1 MGRDMVH
8 DTDSSPTA
16 RLLSLWDHLGIRVA
30 HVATQMPGDIAGL
43 AAGFA
48 SRLGGVVLCVPSR
61 LDPPRF
67 ETVADRL
74 LMICGERGL
83 TADVTARAA
92 ARLRGAARLVLA
104 GYDAPGWADV
114 VADRTDEIAREMS
127 DFLGRLN
134 ADAPASPSREGTH
147 AGISYRVVGSG
158 PALVLLP
165 FFLAPS
171 QWAPAVAQL
180 ARTFTVVTLGG
191 PHLGGVAAL
200 EDRARAP
207 TYQAMF
213 RTLIDLMVPAPGE
226 AILDVGCGAGS
237 LDRLL
242 ARRLGPANAIT
253 AIDANPFLL
262 NEAAFLAK
270 AEGLDGRIRFAPGNA
285 EALPFAD
292 ESFDC
297 IFSITVLEECDAD
310 RALAEM
316 VRVARPGGRVGVVVR
331 SLDLPQWW
339 SVAVADTL
347 LDRMATPPQSVGAK
361 GVADA
366 SLYRRARR
374 AGLADLTCFPS
385 LVTLDRPN
393 GPIWRYREDH
403 LLAQLTAEEATA
415 WHAARDAANEQGLLF
430 MAHPMHCVIGHKPL
444 RR

>member
-1 MGRDMVH
+1 MEPSVTP
-8 DTDSSPTA
+8 DTDLSLTA
-16 RLLSLWDHLGIRVA
+16 RLISLWDHLGIGVA

-48 SRLGGVVLCVPSR
+48 ARLGGVVLCVPSR
-61 LDPPRF
+61 LDPVPF
-67 ETVADRL
+67 DEVGDRL
-74 LMICGERGL
+74 LMICAERGL
-83 TADVTARAA
+83 TADVTTRAA
-92 ARLRGAARLVLA
+92 ARLAGARRVVLA

-114 VADRTDEIAREMS
+114 VADRTDEIVHEMTG
-127 DFLGRLN
+127 FLGRLQ
-134 ADAPASPSREGTH
+134 ADAPASASREGTH
-147 AGISYRVVGSG
+147 AGISYHTVGSG

-171 QWAPAVAQL
+171 QWAPALAQL

-213 RTLIDLMVPAPGE
+213 RTLIDLMAPLPGE
-226 AILDVGCGAGS
+226 TILDVGCGAGS

-242 ARRLGPANAIT
+242 ARRLDGAAAIT
-253 AIDANPFLL
+253 AIDTNPFLL
-262 NEAAFLAK
+262 REAALLAK
-270 AEGLDGRIRFAPGNA
+270 ADGLDGLIRFAPGNA

-292 ESFDC
+292 QSFDC

-339 SVAVADTL
+339 NVDVAGAI
-347 LDRMATPPQSVGAK
+347 RGKMATPPQSVGAK

-366 SLYRRARR
+366 SLYRRART
-374 AGLADLTCFPS
+374 AGLVDLTCFPS
-385 LVTLDRPN
+385 LVTLDRPD

-415 WHAARDAANEQGLLF
+415 WQAVRDAANDQGLLF
-430 MAHPMHCVIGHKPL
+430 MAHPMHCVVGRKPL
-444 RR
+444 QH

>member
-1 MGRDMVH
+1 MARDTVH
-8 DTDSSPTA
+8 DTDLSPTA
-16 RLLSLWDHLGIRVA
+16 RLLSLLDHLGIRVA

-61 LDPPRF
+61 LDPPPF
-67 ETVADRL
+67 DAVADRL

-83 TADVTARAA
+83 TADVTARAG
-92 ARLRGAARLVLA
+92 ARLAGATRVVLA

-114 VADRTDEIAREMS
+114 VAERTGEIVREIMG
-127 DFLGRLN
+127 FLGRLN
-134 ADAPASPSREGTH
+134 AEAPASASREGTH
-147 AGISYRVVGSG
+147 AGISYRVVGAG

-171 QWAPAVAQL
+171 QWAPAVAEL
-180 ARTFTVVTLGG
+180 AQTFTVVTLGG

-213 RTLIDLMVPAPGE
+213 RTLIDLMAPAPGE
-226 AILDVGCGAGS
+226 AILDIGCGAGS

-242 ARRLGPANAIT
+242 ARRLGAANAIT
-253 AIDANPFLL
+253 AIDVNPFLL
-262 NEAAFLAK
+262 SEAAFLAK
-270 AEGLDGRIRFAPGNA
+270 AEGLDGLIRFAPGNA

-292 ESFDC
+292 QSFDC

-316 VRVARPGGRVGVVVR
+316 VRVARPGGRLGVIVR
-331 SLDLPQWW
+331 SIDLPQWW
-339 SVAVADTL
+339 NVAAADSL
-347 LDRMATPPQSVGAK
+347 LAKMTTPPQSVGAK

-366 SLYRRARR
+366 SLYRRARG
-374 AGLADLTCFPS
+374 AGLVDLTCFPS
-385 LVTLDRPN
+385 LVTLDRPD

-415 WHAARDAANEQGLLF
+415 WHAVRDAANQQGLLF
-430 MAHPMHCVIGHKPL
+430 MAHPMHCVVGHKPL

>member
-1 MGRDMVH
+1 MVH
-8 DTDSSPTA
+8 DMDSSPTA
-16 RLLSLWDHLGIRVA
+16 RLLALWNHLGIRVA
-30 HVATQMPGDIAGL
+30 HVATQMSGDIAGL

-61 LDPPRF
+61 LDPPPF
-67 ETVADRL
+67 ERVADRL
-74 LMICGERGL
+74 LMVCGERGL

-92 ARLRGAARLVLA
+92 TRLRGSTRLLLA

-114 VADRTDEIAREMS
+114 VADRTDEIARAMS
-127 DFLGRLN
+127 DFLGRLE

-147 AGISYRVVGSG
+147 AGISYRLVGSG

-180 ARTFTVVTLGG
+180 ARTFTVITLGG

-213 RTLIDLMVPAPGE
+213 RTLIDLMVPAPRE

-242 ARRLGPANAIT
+242 ARRLGSGNAIT
-253 AIDANPFLL
+253 AIDVNPFLL
-262 NEAAFLAK
+262 SEARSLAE
-270 AEGLDGRIRFAPGNA
+270 ADGVDGRIRFLPGNA

-316 VRVARPGGRVGVVVR
+316 VRVARPGGRVGVIVR
-331 SLDLPQWW
+331 SIDLPQWW
-339 SVAVADTL
+339 SVAAAGTL
-347 LDRMATPPQSVGAK
+347 LDKMTAPPQSVGAT

-374 AGLADLTCFPS
+374 AGLVDLTCFPS
-385 LVTLDRPN
+385 LVTLDRPD

-403 LLAQLTAEEATA
+403 LLAQLSAGEATA
-415 WHAARDAANEQGLLF
+415 WHAAREVANEQGLLF
-430 MAHPMHCVIGHKPL
+430 MAHPMHCVVGHKPL

>member
-1 MGRDMVH
+1 MVH

-16 RLLSLWDHLGIRVA
+16 RLLALWDHLGIRVA
-30 HVATQMPGDIAGL
+30 HVATQMSGDIAGL
-43 AAGFA
+43 ADGFA

-61 LDPPRF
+61 LDPPPF
-67 ETVADRL
+67 ERVADRL
-74 LMICGERGL
+74 LMVCGERGL
-83 TADVTARAA
+83 TADVTGRAA
-92 ARLRGAARLVLA
+92 ARLHGATRLVLA

-114 VADRTDEIAREMS
+114 VADRTDEIARAMS
-127 DFLGRLN
+127 DFLGRLE

-147 AGISYRVVGSG
+147 AGISYRLVGSG
-158 PALVLLP
+158 PALLLLP

-242 ARRLGPANAIT
+242 AQRLGSGNAIT
-253 AIDANPFLL
+253 AIDVNPFLL
-262 NEAAFLAK
+262 SEARSLAE
-270 AEGLDGRIRFAPGNA
+270 ADGVDGRIRFLPGNA

-316 VRVARPGGRVGVVVR
+316 VRVARPGGRVGVIVR
-331 SLDLPQWW
+331 SIDLPQWW
-339 SVAVADTL
+339 SVAAAGTL
-347 LDRMATPPQSVGAK
+347 LDKMTKPPQSVGAT

-374 AGLADLTCFPS
+374 AGLVDLTCFPS
-385 LVTLDRPN
+385 LVTLDRPD

-403 LLAQLTAEEATA
+403 LLAQLSAEEATA

-430 MAHPMHCVIGHKPL
+430 MAHPMHCVVGHKPL

>member
-1 MGRDMVH
+1 MVQ
-8 DTDSSPTA
+8 DTDTSPTA
-16 RLLSLWDHLGIRVA
+16 RLLALWDHLGIRVA

-61 LDPPRF
+61 LDPPPF
-67 ETVADRL
+67 ERVADRL
-74 LMICGERGL
+74 LMVCGERGL
-83 TADVTARAA
+83 SADVTARAA
-92 ARLRGAARLVLA
+92 TRLRGASRLVFA

-114 VADRTDEIAREMS
+114 VADRTDEIAGAMS
-127 DFLGRLN
+127 DFLGRLE
-134 ADAPASPSREGTH
+134 ADAPASPSREGTY
-147 AGISYRVVGSG
+147 AGISYRLVGAG

-207 TYQAMF
+207 TYRAMF
-213 RTLIDLMVPAPGE
+213 RTLIDLMAPAPGD

-242 ARRLGPANAIT
+242 AQRLGSASAIT
-253 AIDANPFLL
+253 AIDVNPFLL
-262 NEAAFLAK
+262 SEAGSLAE
-270 AEGLDGRIRFAPGNA
+270 ADGIDGRIRFLPGNA

-310 RALAEM
+310 RALGEM
-316 VRVARPGGRVGVVVR
+316 VRVARPGGRVGVIVR
-331 SLDLPQWW
+331 SIDLPQWW
-339 SVAVADTL
+339 SVAAAGTL
-347 LDRMATPPQSVGAK
+347 LDKMTTPPQSVGAK
-361 GVADA
+361 GVADS
-366 SLYRRARR
+366 SLYGRARR
-374 AGLADLTCFPS
+374 AGLVNLTCFPS
-385 LVTLDRPN
+385 LVTLDRPD

-403 LLAQLTAEEATA
+403 LLAQLSAEEAAT
-415 WHAARDAANEQGLLF
+415 WHAARDAAHEQGLLF
-430 MAHPMHCVIGHKPL
+430 MAHPMHCVVGHKPL

>member
-8 DTDSSPTA
+8 DADSSPTA
-16 RLLSLWDHLGIRVA
+16 RLLALWDHLGIRVA

-43 AAGFA
+43 AARFA

-61 LDPPRF
+61 LDTPRF

-83 TADVTARAA
+83 TADVTGRAA
-92 ARLRGAARLVLA
+92 ARLRGATRRVLA

-114 VADRTDEIAREMS
+114 VADRTDEIAREVS

-242 ARRLGPANAIT
+242 ARRLGPASAIT
-253 AIDANPFLL
+253 AIDVNPFLL
-262 NEAAFLAK
+262 SEAAALAR
-270 AEGLDGRIRFAPGNA
+270 AEGFDGRIRFAPGNA
-285 EALPFAD
+285 QALPFDD
-292 ESFDC
+292 ESLHLFDHGARG
-297 IFSITVLEECDAD
+297 VRRRP
-310 RALAEM
+310 RAG
-316 VRVARPGGRVGVVVR
+316 RDGARGKAGWPGGRRRAIDRLAAMVERRRGRNAFGQDGDAAAIGRREGSGRRQPLSPRPAGRARR
-331 SLDLPQWW
+331 SHLL
-339 SVAVADTL
+339 SVPGDPRPARWANLALSRGPSAGAV
-347 LDRMATPPQSVGAK
+347 DRRGSN
-361 GVADA
+361 GVA
-366 SLYRRARR
+366 RRARR
-374 AGLADLTCFPS
+374 G
-385 LVTLDRPN
+385 
-393 GPIWRYREDH
+393 
-403 LLAQLTAEEATA
+403 
-415 WHAARDAANEQGLLF
+415 
-430 MAHPMHCVIGHKPL
+430 K
-444 RR
+444 

>member
-1 MGRDMVH
+1 MVH

-16 RLLSLWDHLGIRVA
+16 RLLALWDHLGIRVA
-30 HVATQMPGDIAGL
+30 HVATQMSGDSAGL

-61 LDPPRF
+61 LDPPPF
-67 ETVADRL
+67 ERVADRL
-74 LMICGERGL
+74 LMVCGERGL
-83 TADVTARAA
+83 SADVTARAA
-92 ARLRGAARLVLA
+92 TRLRGATRLVLA

-114 VADRTDEIAREMS
+114 VADRTGEIVGAMS
-127 DFLGRLN
+127 DFLGRLD
-134 ADAPASPSREGTH
+134 ADIPTSTSREGVH
-147 AGISYRVVGSG
+147 AGVSYRVVGAG

-171 QWAPAVAQL
+171 QWAPAVAEL

-207 TYQAMF
+207 TYRAMF
-213 RTLIDLMVPAPGE
+213 RTLIDLMAPAPGE
-226 AILDVGCGAGS
+226 SILDVGCGAGS
-237 LDRLL
+237 LDRQL
-242 ARRLGPANAIT
+242 AQRLGSTSAIT
-253 AIDANPFLL
+253 AIDVNPFLL
-262 NEAAFLAK
+262 SEAASLAE
-270 AEGLDGRIRFAPGNA
+270 ADGIAGRIRFLPGDA

-316 VRVARPGGRVGVVVR
+316 VRVARPGGRVGVIVR
-331 SLDLPQWW
+331 SIDLPQWW
-339 SVAVADTL
+339 NVAAAGTL
-347 LDRMATPPQSVGAK
+347 LDKMTAPPQSVGAK

-366 SLYRRARR
+366 SLYGRARR
-374 AGLADLTCFPS
+374 AGLRDLTCFPS
-385 LVTLDRPN
+385 LVTLDRPD

-403 LLAQLTAEEATA
+403 LLAQLSAEEAAT
-415 WHAARDAANEQGLLF
+415 WQAARDAAHGEGLLF
-430 MAHPMHCVIGHKPL
+430 MAHPMHCVVGHKPL